1 MIIAGLILLVS
12 AFLFYRIIKLGSFI
26 LIIMSLAPFQQG
38 IYVFYGHYFLDDF
51 FANNF
56 IHFRLLQ
63 EGDIDFIILNYT
75 VYLGG
80 ILFFG
85 VLFYRFFQISKSSLR
100 DIKIDD
106 LLFSVDKLILIY
118 GLVALVFLA
127 SSELDSLLAK
137 AMRLAFYYISFVP
150 LLIGYFILDLKK
162 RTLFIFG
169 CVALFFIIVN
179 LLIGSRGYMAV
190 MFTAITFGMVANKKN
205 RIIFRYYL
213 LVVVL
218 LLTVVFPFLGFIEL
232 FRNEYGRIGY
242 EDVDQDRLE
251 LVGREYQNKDKY
263 EKSSESGFARSI
275 IWPNLSVMLL
285 THREVSTV
293 GLENLENDIAFIFT
307 NTFISGKTVEDARQE
322 YLDRLWGTGPANL
335 YGYSVNLSNSVEFS
349 ALADGIWRYG
359 TFGFLINLFFLVA
372 IGLLAE
378 RKFIKT
384 NQQAGVDLFT
394 VLLVGNVYLV
404 YITTINGEPL
414 ISIIRALLYIA
425 VFCFFLSIGL
435 KYFVRKPKAA

>member
-26 LIIMSLAPFQQG
+26 LIIMSLTPFQQG

-169 CVALFFIIVN
+169 FVALFFIIVN

-190 MFTAITFGMVANKKN
+190 MFTTITFGMVANKKN

-435 KYFVRKPKAA
+435 KYFVRKPKAS

>member
-100 DIKIDD
+100 DIRIDD

-127 SSELDSLLAK
+127 SSELDSLVAK

-169 CVALFFIIVN
+169 FVALFFIIVN

-190 MFTAITFGMVANKKN
+190 MFTTITFGMVANKKN

-307 NTFISGKTVEDARQE
+307 NTFISGKTVEDSRQE

-378 RKFIKT
+378 RKFIKR

-435 KYFVRKPKAA
+435 KYFVRKPKAS

>member
-1 MIIAGLILLVS
+1 
-12 AFLFYRIIKLGSFI
+12 
-26 LIIMSLAPFQQG
+26 
-38 IYVFYGHYFLDDF
+38 
-51 FANNF
+51 
-56 IHFRLLQ
+56 
-63 EGDIDFIILNYT
+63 
-75 VYLGG
+75 
-80 ILFFG
+80 
-85 VLFYRFFQISKSSLR
+85 
-100 DIKIDD
+100 
-106 LLFSVDKLILIY
+106 
-118 GLVALVFLA
+118 
-127 SSELDSLLAK
+127 
-137 AMRLAFYYISFVP
+137 
-150 LLIGYFILDLKK
+150 
-162 RTLFIFG
+162 
-169 CVALFFIIVN
+169 
-179 LLIGSRGYMAV
+179 
-190 MFTAITFGMVANKKN
+190 
-205 RIIFRYYL
+205 
-213 LVVVL
+213 
-218 LLTVVFPFLGFIEL
+218 LGFIEL

-307 NTFISGKTVEDARQE
+307 NTFISGKTVEDSRQE

-378 RKFIKT
+378 RKFIKR

-435 KYFVRKPKAA
+435 KYFVRKPKAS